1 MASETSEHIIVDFA
15 NSNTRNNNTV
25 TASTR
30 FRWDKNSEKFDKIF
44 SKLPKCQNGHKVK
57 MEFSN
62 IFNAKKVQQYEE
74 VRKGMAHI
82 NEQQPSYF
90 GPESLNSGIFFR

>member
-1 MASETSEHIIVDFA
+1 
-15 NSNTRNNNTV
+15 
-25 TASTR
+25 
-30 FRWDKNSEKFDKIF
+30 
-44 SKLPKCQNGHKVK
+44 

-74 VRKGMAHI
+74 VRKGMARI

-90 GPESLNSGIFFR
+90 GPESLNSGTFFR